1 MKSKASKIFRIF
13 KEVVQN
19 ETNLK
24 SHCLRFD
31 NGGEFT
37 SNESNDY
44 FEEHVIRRHF
54 LIAWTPRKNGVIER
68 NNRTV
73 EEMDRICFAQIQA
86 K

>member
-24 SHCLRFD
+24 SHYLRFN

-44 FEEHVIRRHF
+44 FEVWADYYQK
-54 LIAWTPRKNGVIER
+54 LNIAIPEGQLGCNPGGISTSDKL
-68 NNRTV
+68 
-73 EEMDRICFAQIQA
+73 RIIGTI